1 MENKQFVVSIIVV
14 ALIMIGGM
22 AWYITDSQKPKY
34 TNGPNVLDGF
44 AQRLAEKKV
53 TMYGAVW
60 CSHCQAQKK
69 EFGSSFK
76 YVPYV
81 ECPDNVKACLD
92 KGVKGYPTWIFPDG
106 TTIEG
111 ETSLKNISEKS
122 SCSLPGDENK
132 TGTSTQ
138 SAIISSSTPATTE

>member
-1 MENKQFVVSIIVV
+1 MENKQFVVSVIMV

-34 TNGPNVLDGF
+34 TNGPNALDGF
-44 AQRLAEKKV
+44 AQCLAEKKV
-53 TMYGAVW
+53 TMYGAAW
-60 CSHCQAQKK
+60 CTHCQSQKK

-81 ECPDNVKACLD
+81 ECPDNVKACLN
-92 KGVKGYPTWIFPDG
+92 KGVKAYPTWIFPDG
-106 TTIEG
+106 TTSVG
-111 ETSLKNISEKS
+111 ETSLETIAEKS
-122 SCSLPGDENK
+122 SCSLPGEDNK

-138 SAIISSSTPATTE
+138 STIISSSTATTTE